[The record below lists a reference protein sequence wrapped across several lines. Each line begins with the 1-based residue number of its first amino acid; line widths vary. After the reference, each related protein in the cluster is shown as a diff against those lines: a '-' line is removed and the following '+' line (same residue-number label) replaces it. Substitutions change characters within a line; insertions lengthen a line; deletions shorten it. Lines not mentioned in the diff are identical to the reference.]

1 MEQKTLQCTHCREMN
16 YPMVEFCRYCGES
29 LHSRPAAV
37 KSGLMVKW
45 IHHGID
51 AMFWMVDETVRWWE
65 IGKLSIMLKTLRRQR
80 ANLLNRLED
89 ENPGSQTSVEEQH
102 ALVGITEEL
111 ARLSN
116 REEFLRSKCWAMT
129 PDLLFI
135 GIFLVFAYG
144 LFAMNPTRSLLPRR
158 NVEAGIFRGQVSRVR
173 DLPFN
178 AHSVISVAEWFE
190 NKLYVGGDGGLSVI
204 DPVSGV
210 ATQVVELPADFFVRD
225 LAIDGDRL
233 FIAGFPGIYI
243 LENTVIKSFYHEKQ
257 LPVKLVN
264 SLAVSGPGNLLI
276 GTVGQ
281 GMLRGGDDSAVF
293 VLGTQNRT
301 IRDFGRLG
309 SEMWIMHEDGI
320 LTGRTDNFESLN
332 LQVLAGRHLRS
343 MITTE
348 RNVFIGTDQGVVAGY
363 RNARSWVWTLLS
375 AGKPGY
381 VNDLIVSGDILFIG
395 SDEGVYRFNKGRM
408 DRLSSVPCQ
417 ALAIGS
423 SFLAAVNP
431 DSIMLFYF
439 SGGTGDSGSSMYS
452 SLPEIGTFTPSFPV
466 VSMVPLPKLQYGR
479 LPDFG
484 RLDQENNRKALT
496 ISPVASESFA
506 VVDRPHVPLPAELQK
521 PVFSDIEKLGSNFI
535 LATQNRG
542 VWIFDGTNWSLQ
554 EGIPQ
559 IGVSSLVCNSTA
571 CFAYG
576 PTAGIFQ
583 VGIEQ
588 ALQIVSAEHTPGL
601 LHVFAEAD
609 NTLLMLFKD
618 GSIKSWTNGQLH
630 ELIGIPGEFRGD
642 FHSLWKF
649 KDRFLVVV
657 DKGVMVHES
666 DRQWN
671 LIFFKGRIDNTRIAA
686 VERGPDENLF
696 IALEDGRIFEFKA
709 DKLEFVG
716 VISDQPVALN
726 YDGCLWVAGKESL
739 FFLENKNFVSAPFH
753 TTDKILG
760 AFPSL
765 DKDSVMVF
773 TDFGVNVIA
782 GR

>member
-16 YPMVEFCRYCGES
+16 YPMVEFCHYCGES
-29 LHSRPAAV
+29 LYSRPTV
-37 KSGLMVKW
+37 VRSGLLVKW
-45 IHHGID
+45 VHHAID
-51 AMFWMVDETVRWWE
+51 AMFWVVDESVRWWE

-80 ANLLNRLED
+80 TGLLNQIER
-89 ENPGSQTSVEEQH
+89 ENTNAQASVEEQQ
-102 ALVGITEEL
+102 ALVGIIEEL

-129 PDLLFI
+129 PDILFI
-135 GIFLVFAYG
+135 SIFLVFIYA
-144 LFAMNPTRSLLPRR
+144 LVALNPARTLLPRR
-158 NVEAGIFRGQVSRVR
+158 SVEAGIFRGEVSRVR
-173 DLPFN
+173 DLPFGG
-178 AHSVISVAEWFE
+178 HSVITVAEWFDS
-190 NKLYVGGDGGLSVI
+190 KLYVGGDGGLSII
-204 DPVSGV
+204 DTVSGL
-210 ATQVVELPADFFVRD
+210 ATQTTELPADFFVRD
-225 LAIDGDRL
+225 LATDNERM
-233 FIAGFPGIYI
+233 FIAGFAGIYV
-243 LENTVIKSFYHEKQ
+243 LENTVLKPYYRDNQ

-276 GTVGQ
+276 GTVGN
-281 GMLRGGDDSAVF
+281 GMLRGGPDAAVF

-320 LTGRTDNFESLN
+320 LTGRTDNFEQLN

-343 MITTE
+343 MITNE

-363 RNARSWVWTLLS
+363 RNARNWVWTLLS

-381 VNDLIVSGDILFIG
+381 VNDLVVSGDILFIG
-395 SDEGVYRFNKGRM
+395 SDEGVYRFCKGRM

-417 ALAIGS
+417 ALALGN

-439 SGGTGDSGSSMYS
+439 AGGAGDSSGMYR

-484 RLDQENNRKALT
+484 RLDQENVRHALT
-496 ISPVASESFA
+496 MSNVATKTFA
-506 VVDRPHVPLPAELQK
+506 VADRPHVPLPIELQK
-521 PVFSDIEKLGSNFI
+521 PVFSAIVNLDSSFL

-542 VWIFDGTNWSLQ
+542 VWEFDGEQWSLKN
-554 EGIPQ
+554 
-559 IGVSSLVCNSTA
+559 GVPEVGVPSLAHNSNA
-571 CFAYG
+571 CYAYG
-576 PTAGIFQ
+576 PAAGIFRVDSKMGQ
-583 VGIEQ
+583 KVVGPEYT
-588 ALQIVSAEHTPGL
+588 SEL
-601 LHVFAEAD
+601 LNVFAEED

-618 GSIKSWTNGQLH
+618 GSIKSWANGQINNLV
-630 ELIGIPGEFRGD
+630 GIPGEFQGE
-642 FHSLWKF
+642 FHSLWKIH
-649 KDRFLVVV
+649 DRFLVVV

-671 LIFFKGRIDNTRIAA
+671 LVFFKGRIDNTSIAA
-686 VERGPDENLF
+686 VERGEDDNLF

-726 YDGCLWVAGKESL
+726 YAGCLWVAGKDSL
-739 FFLENKNFVSAPFH
+739 SFLENKSFIPAPFH
-753 TTDKILG
+753 GKARVLG
-760 AFPSL
+760 AFPSS
-765 DKDSVMVF
+765 DNQSIMVF
-773 TDFGVNVIA
+773 TDFGVEVIA
-782 GR
+782 GRK